1 VSLERLRVVLVRPK
15 TSGNVGAVARA
26 LANFG
31 VSDLAVVAPRGYRSA
46 AAAKTA
52 VHARPI
58 LDGKKQFRTLADA
71 VADCAWVVGTTC
83 RPGSYRRRMQTPR
96 EIAPEVVAVAHTKRV
111 ALVFGPEDHGLSNDE
126 LKICHELVT
135 IPTHSSYASLN
146 LSHAAMVCLYE
157 IFLARHTSRSPQ
169 PALATSA
176 KLERMYADL
185 GRALLAIGFLHGAN
199 PEHIMFTLRRVFG
212 RARLDDREVAIW
224 LGVARQI
231 EWFASGGREIAAA
244 KRKRGERLK

>member
-1 VSLERLRVVLVRPK
+1 MVLVRPK

-31 VSDLAVVAPRGYRSA
+31 LSDLALVAPRGYRSA

-52 VHARPI
+52 VHARAI
-58 LDGKKQFRTLADA
+58 LEGKTKFATLADA
-71 VADCAWVVGTTC
+71 VADCSWVVGTTC
-83 RPGSYRRRMQTPR
+83 RPGSYRRRTQTPR
-96 EIAPEVVAVAHTKRV
+96 EIAAEIVAVARKKRV
-111 ALVFGPEDHGLSNDE
+111 ALVLGPEDHGLTNDE
-126 LKICHELVT
+126 LKICNELVT

-146 LSHAAMVCLYE
+146 LSHAALICLYE
-157 IFLARHTSRSPQ
+157 IFLARHTSRSQ
-169 PALATSA
+169 EPAPANSA

-185 GRALLAIGFLHGAN
+185 GRALLAVGFLHGAN
-199 PEHIMFTLRRVFG
+199 PDHIMFTLRRVFG

-231 EWFASGGREIAAA
+231 EWFAAGGREVAAE